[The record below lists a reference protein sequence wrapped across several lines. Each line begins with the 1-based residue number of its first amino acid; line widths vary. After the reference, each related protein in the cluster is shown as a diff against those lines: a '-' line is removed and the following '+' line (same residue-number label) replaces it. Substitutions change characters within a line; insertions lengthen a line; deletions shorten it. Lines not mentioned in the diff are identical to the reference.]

1 MFNPNSKPNSL
12 TNSIA
17 IPSRGMSI
25 KSKMI
30 NETKNNGSTRF
41 ISNTP
46 RFDPNKTQLHKD
58 ELHFF
63 YKDVKNLKAI
73 APPPPA
79 WWHTES
85 GENDSADFNKK
96 K

>member
-1 MFNPNSKPNSL
+1 MSKPNSL
-12 TNSIA
+12 TNSMA
-17 IPSRGMSI
+17 IPPRGMFN
-25 KSKMI
+25 KSKLT
-30 NETKNNGSTRF
+30 NESKNNNASSKF

-63 YKDVKNLKAI
+63 NKDIKNPKTV

-85 GENDSADFNKK
+85 GETENDFNKK